1 MNWSNSRSQRIGVP
15 NILSTPNA
23 IGPGS
28 YNTLQQ
34 MKREIMNP
42 TIPRTGLGRNAKSFS
57 RNTSATIKNN
67 YEDDE
72 NDEEVAFS
80 PGPGSYRTEVSSFRI
95 QKQRPNSLQLFG
107 SNQSRFNEKP
117 LGSALGPG

>member
-1 MNWSNSRSQRIGVP
+1 
-15 NILSTPNA
+15 
-23 IGPGS
+23 
-28 YNTLQQ
+28 
-34 MKREIMNP
+34 MNP

-72 NDEEVAFS
+72 NDEEISLS
-80 PGPGSYRTEVSSFRI
+80 PGPGSYRTEVSSFHI
-95 QKQRPNSLQLFG
+95 QKLRNNSFQLFG
-107 SNQSRFNEKP
+107 SNQNRFNEKP